1 MAPTI
6 FFSGLLS
13 VFRGYMQA
21 HNTMVPT
28 AISQIIE
35 QIMNAVVS
43 VGAAYIFTLPYRE
56 AMNLGASEL
65 ATTGA
70 SHGAAGSALGTGAGV
85 LAGLIFIL
93 INYARRKNEFQAKV
107 DADINPHEESY
118 RDLFKIIFMMVT
130 PVILATFIYNVS
142 TTIDMK
148 IYWWIVDVKG
158 VATSVASKTYGIYS
172 RQFLVLINLPIA
184 ISSAVSSALIPGIS
198 GAYSRNDIDGVKS
211 RLNQAIRTTMMVVIP
226 AAFGMAALA
235 NPIMQLLFSGTDKR
249 AGYALAGGCVSI
261 IFYALSTITNG
272 VLQGMGRVEAPVK
285 NAAITLVV
293 HVLFVLAML
302 YFTPGTLSVL
312 VAGSVVYSFLMCV
325 LNGRSLRKFID
336 YRMNYKKIFVMPG
349 ISAAIMA
356 VVAYLVYDGVYALL
370 SSNIISLVIA
380 IIIAV
385 IVYAFMMLKTG
396 ACTEDD
402 LLNMPKGAA
411 LVRLAKKL
419 HLLK

>member
-1 MAPTI
+1 
-6 FFSGLLS
+6 
-13 VFRGYMQA
+13 
-21 HNTMVPT
+21 
-28 AISQIIE
+28 
-35 QIMNAVVS
+35 
-43 VGAAYIFTLPYRE
+43 
-56 AMNLGASEL
+56 
-65 ATTGA
+65 
-70 SHGAAGSALGTGAGV
+70 
-85 LAGLIFIL
+85 
-93 INYARRKNEFQAKV
+93 
-107 DADINPHEESY
+107 
-118 RDLFKIIFMMVT
+118 
-130 PVILATFIYNVS
+130 
-142 TTIDMK
+142 
-148 IYWWIVDVKG
+148 
-158 VATSVASKTYGIYS
+158 
-172 RQFLVLINLPIA
+172 
-184 ISSAVSSALIPGIS
+184 
-198 GAYSRNDIDGVKS
+198 
-211 RLNQAIRTTMMVVIP
+211 
-226 AAFGMAALA
+226 
-235 NPIMQLLFSGTDKR
+235 
-249 AGYALAGGCVSI
+249 
-261 IFYALSTITNG
+261 
-272 VLQGMGRVEAPVK
+272 MGRVEAPVK